1 MPWSSTPETVGTAP
15 DAPGRAARRRQQA
28 AARPADAPRWAAPWL
43 GMLALV
49 LALQI
54 GLAVRLLRSNTAFS
68 DEALYLYAGH
78 DEIAHLLHGAVIGNY
93 QTYFSG
99 APTIYPVLGAMA
111 DSVGGLLAARLL
123 GLAFMLGATVLLY
136 DAAGRLFDRRTGLL
150 AAALFVVAGPT
161 QFLSAFAT
169 YDPMALFL
177 LVLAGWLAV
186 RAAGSVPWLLA
197 SGLALALSD
206 ATKYAAALWDPV
218 VLALAVLPA
227 VERYRWRGALLRGAV
242 LLAELVLLLGGAVLL
257 AGHWYQSGIESTTL
271 KRAVGTTP
279 RLRIMD
285 ESWHWVGLI
294 WVGALLALVLL
305 LAERQ
310 RHRRLVAAVLVL
322 AVMLAPI
329 NQARIQV
336 TTSLHKHVDFG
347 AWFAA
352 VLAGYLLS
360 RLLATAKG
368 RAPLWQGAAVA
379 AIVGFAL
386 YCGLG
391 QVGSLYQRG
400 WPDATGMVAALR
412 GQLRPGEPILAEND
426 PVPRYYLRAQTTWQQ
441 WTSTWNFSYRDP
453 VTHRTYSGDAAYQK
467 AIEAH
472 YFGVVE
478 LDHVTTPGLDVKIVA
493 AMMATPGYR
502 KAAGVSGVHQGVD
515 YSVWVYRPKAAATSS
530 GH

>member
-1 MPWSSTPETVGTAP
+1 
-15 DAPGRAARRRQQA
+15 
-28 AARPADAPRWAAPWL
+28 
-43 GMLALV
+43 MLALV
-49 LALQI
+49 LAVQV
-54 GLAVRLLRSNTAFS
+54 GLSVRLLRSNTAFS

-78 DEIAHLLHGAVIGNY
+78 DEIAHLLHGAVIANY

-99 APTIYPVLGAMA
+99 APTVYPVLGAMA

-123 GLAFMLGATVLLY
+123 GLAFMLAATFLLY
-136 DAAGRLFDRRTGLL
+136 DAAGRLFDRTAGLL

-177 LVLAGWLAV
+177 LVLSGWLV
-186 RAAGSVPWLLA
+186 IRAAGSLPWLLA
-197 SGLALALSD
+197 AGAV
-206 ATKYAAALWDPV
+206 LWDPV
-218 VLALAVLPA
+218 VLALAVLLA
-227 VERYRWRGALLRGAV
+227 VPQHRWRGALLRGGA

-257 AGHWYQSGIESTTL
+257 AGHYYQSGIESTTL
-271 KRAVGTTP
+271 RRAVGTTP
-279 RLRIMD
+279 RLTILD

-294 WVGALLALVLL
+294 WVVALAGLVLL
-305 LAERQ
+305 LVERQ

-352 VLAGYLLS
+352 MLAGYLLS

-368 RAPLWQGAAVA
+368 RKPLWQGAAVA
-379 AIVGFAL
+379 AVVGFAL

-391 QVGSLYQRG
+391 QVTSLYQRG
-400 WPDATGMVAALR
+400 WPDARAMVADLR
-412 GQLRPGEPILAEND
+412 GRLKPGVPVLAENA
-426 PVPRYYLRAQTTWQQ
+426 PVPRYYLRAGTSWQQ
-441 WTSTWNFSYRDP
+441 WSSTWNFSYRDP
-453 VTHRTYSGDAAYQK
+453 ATQQTYSGDTAYVK
-467 AIEAH
+467 AIKAH

-478 LDHVTTPGLDVKIVA
+478 LDHVTTPSLDVKIVA

-502 KAAGVSGVHQGVD
+502 KVAGVSGAHQGVD
-515 YSVWVYRPKAAATSS
+515 YSIWVYQP
-530 GH
+530 GQP